1 MTGEQYLSAAQ
12 LCEKFGNI
20 SKRTLLR
27 WQEKRNFPAPTISYR
42 GGANLWTLSDVLESE
57 ISLKKQDKA
66 QQSLEA

>member
-1 MTGEQYLSAAQ
+1 MTGEQYLSTAQ

-27 WQEKRNFPAPTISYR
+27 WQEKRNFPTPTISYR
-42 GGANLWTLSDVLESE
+42 GGANLWTLSDVLKWE